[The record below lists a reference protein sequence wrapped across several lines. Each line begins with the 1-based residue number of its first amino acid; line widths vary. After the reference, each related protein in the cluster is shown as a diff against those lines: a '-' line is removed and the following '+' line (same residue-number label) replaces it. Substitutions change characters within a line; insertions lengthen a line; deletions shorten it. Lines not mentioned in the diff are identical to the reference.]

1 MSIPLGFARVCDGVY
16 RSAYPATKTL
26 PFVDSLKLRSVV
38 CLYPKDLRADLR
50 AHLTERGIKMCE
62 ADVGANQEP
71 FLVMSSSAVSAVLRF
86 IDSEENRPVLIFCTN
101 GKVRLMKLFTRD
113 VRQHA
118 RSHSTNSPPHHFSQ
132 VRTGCLVGCL
142 RKQQGWSLVSIIHEL
157 EQGSEGE
164 AGLADASFIETFQP
178 TE

>member
-1 MSIPLGFARVCDGVY
+1 ML
-16 RSAYPATKTL
+16 
-26 PFVDSLKLRSVV
+26 
-38 CLYPKDLRADLR
+38 
-50 AHLTERGIKMCE
+50 
-62 ADVGANQEP
+62 Q
-71 FLVMSSSAVSAVLRF
+71 
-86 IDSEENRPVLIFCTN
+86 
-101 GKVRLMKLFTRD
+101 
-113 VRQHA
+113 QHA
-118 RSHSTNSPPHHFSQ
+118 RSHSTNSPPDQFPQ